1 MFTYKNIKNY
11 SFLIIGLLLIIASII
26 PKGAWSYFN
35 DVEAMPNTLAIGT
48 CSFEE
53 TINNFNLQNMFPDDD
68 GQKKTI
74 TIALKNNGSFFINS
88 LRLQAILDTKN
99 FSGKGKGQET
109 AENFAKQ
116 FDLNFYANGELL
128 NDKTM
133 TLDQLAAPNSP
144 LDIAKW
150 LPEQG
155 LNGGQQLNLTVEF
168 AFVLKGNQYKGKFED
183 KSLPV
188 EFNVVGVCGNDG
200 GDPGNP
206 GNPGDP
212 EKWDKSSLS
221 FNGSSGISG
230 TEIFATVKN
239 GSGSRDMQG
248 PVKYEVYWIA
258 SGNPKGGTVVASG
271 EIPALGS
278 GESYKLKY
286 TPTRAGVYKFKAYQ
300 RPGHPGKGE
309 LWSWSIE
316 VK

>member
-35 DVEAMPNTLAIGT
+35 DVEAIPNTLAVGT

-53 TINNFNLQNMFPDDD
+53 TVNNFNLKNMFPDDD

-74 TIALKNNGSFFINS
+74 NIMLKNNGSFFIND
-88 LRLQAILDTKN
+88 LRLEGILKKEQ
-99 FSGKGKGQET
+99 FKAKGGAT
-109 AENFAKQ
+109 AEEFAEQ
-116 FDLNFYANGELL
+116 FKLNFYANEELL
-128 NDKTM
+128 NDSSL
-133 TLDQLAAPNSP
+133 TLAQLVSPNKP
-144 LDIAKW
+144 LDIAEW
-150 LPEQG
+150 FPERG
-155 LNGGQQLNLTVEF
+155 LNAGQQLNLTVEF
-168 AFVLKGNQYKGKFED
+168 SFVLTHEKYKNKFED
-183 KSLPV
+183 SSLPV
-188 EFNVVGVCGNDG
+188 EFKVEGVCGDDG
-200 GDPGNP
+200 GGNP

-212 EKWDKSSLS
+212 GDPGKWDKSSLS
-221 FNGSSGISG
+221 FNGPSGISG
-230 TEIFATVKN
+230 TQIFATIKN

-248 PVKYEVYWIA
+248 PVKYEVYWVA

-278 GESYKLKY
+278 GESYKLTY